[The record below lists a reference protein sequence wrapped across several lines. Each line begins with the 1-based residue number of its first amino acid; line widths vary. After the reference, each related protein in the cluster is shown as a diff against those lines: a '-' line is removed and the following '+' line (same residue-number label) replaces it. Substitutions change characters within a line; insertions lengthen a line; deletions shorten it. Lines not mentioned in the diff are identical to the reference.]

1 MFKKEIINNNRL
13 NIFIK
18 DKECELIHKFSL
30 NKSIFYR
37 DSQNNIIK
45 TFFNNFMYKNE
56 IDIYLYLLNKN
67 ITLLSTPNKLSLC
80 YNINYEISLYSYLDN
95 YKSNITF
102 LLNELF
108 CFINRFKSYK
118 FVHGN
123 LHLHNIF
130 LNPNTFVQK
139 GKFYVIDFSN
149 SYIIQKNYTKDKLFV
164 YNWDFFSLYI
174 SLKNFFKNDIKNLI
188 YLENLILNYINPS
201 DLRSLLNKYIHHQ

>member
-1 MFKKEIINNNRL
+1 MFKKEIINNNGL
-13 NIFIK
+13 NIFAK

-45 TFFNNFMYKNE
+45 TFVNNFMYKNE
-56 IDIYLYLLNKN
+56 IDIYLYLLDKN

-80 YNINYEISLYSYLDN
+80 YNIKYEISLYSYLDN

-130 LNPNTFVQK
+130 LNPKTFVQK

-149 SYIIQKNYTKDKLFV
+149 SYIIQKKYTKDKLFV

-201 DLRSLLNKYIHHQ
+201 DLRSLLNKYIDHQ

>member
-1 MFKKEIINNNRL
+1 MFKKEIINNNGL

-45 TFFNNFMYKNE
+45 TFVNNFMYKNE
-56 IDIYLYLLNKN
+56 IDIYLYLLDKN

-80 YNINYEISLYSYLDN
+80 YNIKDEISLHSYLDN

-130 LNPNTFVQK
+130 LNPKTFVQK

>member
-1 MFKKEIINNNRL
+1 MFKKEIISNNGL
-13 NIFIK
+13 NILIK
-18 DKECELIHKFSL
+18 DKECESLHKFSL

-37 DSQNNIIK
+37 DSENNIIK
-45 TFFNNFMYKNE
+45 TFVNNFMYKNE

-130 LNPNTFVQK
+130 LNPKTFVQK

-174 SLKNFFKNDIKNLI
+174 SLKNFFKNDIKNLV

-201 DLRSLLNKYIHHQ
+201 DLRSLLNKYIDHQ